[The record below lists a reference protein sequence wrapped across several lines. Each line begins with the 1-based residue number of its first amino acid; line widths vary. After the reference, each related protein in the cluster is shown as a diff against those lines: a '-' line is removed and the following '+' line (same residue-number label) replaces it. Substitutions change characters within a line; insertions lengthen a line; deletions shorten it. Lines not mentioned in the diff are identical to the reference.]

1 MSASVLFVKRL
12 TKRDFSGVESIAAPP
27 PFECGDLRHH
37 SMRCVGV
44 TCAGGGVQRR
54 GYAPLESEGL
64 STMDLLEDPRVAA
77 LIEARNHDPF
87 GILGQH
93 VARDGW
99 EIRAFLPD
107 AHRAFVVDDGV
118 RRPMER
124 IGDTALFSLRSA
136 HQVPSPYKIAWERGA
151 MRVETHDPYCF
162 APRITDFD
170 LHLFN
175 EGKLHEA
182 YRVLG
187 AHVAE
192 IDGVA
197 GVAFATWA
205 PNAERAS
212 VVGDFNGWDG
222 RIHSM
227 RSRGGSGVWEL
238 FVPGVRPGALYKF
251 EFRNRQSGAVVLK
264 SDPYASVYEPR
275 PGTASVVCAPAAHR
289 FEDRAWLERRAVW
302 DWQHKPINCY
312 EVHLGSWRR
321 HGDGTYLTY
330 AELAAKLV
338 DYLSDLNYTH
348 VELLPISEHPLDE
361 SWGYQTTGYFAPTS
375 RFGSPDDFRA
385 FVDRLHR
392 AGIGV
397 ILDWVPAHFPRDD
410 WALARFDGTPLYE
423 HEDPRL
429 GSHPDWGTLI
439 FNYGRNEVRNF
450 LISSALCW
458 LDEFHID
465 GLRVDAVASML
476 YLDYSR
482 KEGEWLP
489 NRHGGRENLDA
500 IDFLRELN
508 VIVHERHP
516 GTLMVAEE
524 STAWPMVSRPTYLG
538 GLGFSLKWNMGW
550 MNDTLRYVSDDPIHR
565 RYHHDMLTF
574 SQLYA
579 YSENFVLPLSHDE
592 VVHGKRSLL
601 DKMPGDPW
609 RRFANLRLLFTYQTT
624 HPGKK
629 LTFMGCEFGQGEEWN
644 AGRGL
649 SWNLLDVPW
658 HAGIRSAVK
667 DLNHLYATLPA
678 LHARDFEHAGFDWID
693 CNDADAS
700 VVTFLRFG
708 GGQFIVVI
716 LNFTPVPRYAYRV
729 AVPEGG
735 RYIEAFNSDSQLY
748 GGSNLGNGG
757 AVEAVDEPWMGRPNS
772 LYVLA
777 PPLAG
782 VILIPERFA

>member
-1 MSASVLFVKRL
+1 MELLDDSR
-12 TKRDFSGVESIAAPP
+12 
-27 PFECGDLRHH
+27 
-37 SMRCVGV
+37 V
-44 TCAGGGVQRR
+44 T
-54 GYAPLESEGL
+54 S
-64 STMDLLEDPRVAA
+64 

-93 VARDGW
+93 LTRDGW
-99 EIRAFLPD
+99 EVRAFLPE
-107 AHRAFVVDDGV
+107 AEQAFVVTPHGSQ
-118 RRPMER
+118 PMAR
-124 IGDTALFSLRSA
+124 IGRSALFAYRA
-136 HQVPSPYKIAWERGA
+136 AAQVPSPYKIAWERAGRRTEA
-151 MRVETHDPYCF
+151 YDPYCF
-162 APRITDFD
+162 PPRISDFD

-175 EGKLHEA
+175 EGKLLEA
-182 YRVLG
+182 YRIFG
-187 AHVAE
+187 AHV
-192 IDGVA
+192 IVVDGVE
-197 GVAFATWA
+197 GVFFATWA

-212 VVGDFNGWDG
+212 VVGDFNDWDG
-222 RIHSM
+222 RRHPM
-227 RSRGGSGVWEL
+227 RSRGSSGVWEL
-238 FVPGVRPGALYKF
+238 FIPGIAAGTAYKF
-251 EFRNRQSGAVVLK
+251 EFRSRLTGDVLLK
-264 SDPYASVYEPR
+264 SDPYAQAYERR
-275 PGTASVVCAPAAHR
+275 PGTASTVAAPSSFVWNDAA
-289 FEDRAWLERRAVW
+289 WIERRRGL
-302 DWQHKPINCY
+302 DWQHAPINAY

-330 AELAAKLV
+330 AECADALAEYAR
-338 DYLSDLNYTH
+338 DLHYTH
-348 VELLPISEHPLDE
+348 VELMPLSEHPLDE

-375 RFGSPDDFRA
+375 RFGTPDDFRA
-385 FVDRLHR
+385 FVDRLHE

-397 ILDWVPAHFPRDD
+397 IVDWVPAHFPRDD

-439 FNYGRNEVRNF
+439 FNYGRNEVRGF
-450 LISSALCW
+450 LLSSALCW
-458 LDEFHID
+458 LDRFHVD

-482 KEGEWLP
+482 KEGEWVP

-500 IDFLRELN
+500 IEFLRELN
-508 VIVHERHP
+508 VIVHERYP
-516 GTLMVAEE
+516 GALTIAEE
-524 STAWPMVSRPTYLG
+524 STAWPMVSRPTYIG

-550 MNDTLRYVSDDPIHR
+550 MNDTLRYMHDDPIHR

-579 YSENFVLPLSHDE
+579 YTENFVLPLSHDE

-609 RRFANLRLLFTYQTT
+609 RRFANLRLLLTYQAL

-629 LTFMGCEFGQGEEWN
+629 LLFMGDEFGQGEEWN
-644 AGRGL
+644 PTRGL

-658 HAGIRSAVK
+658 HAGIRLAVK
-667 DLNHLYATLPA
+667 DLNRLYASLPA

-693 CNDADAS
+693 CNDADS
-700 VVTFLRFG
+700 SIITFLRYG
-708 GGQFIVVI
+708 GDQFVVVV

-729 AVPEGG
+729 GVPEGG
-735 RYIEAFNSDSQLY
+735 RYVEIFNGDSQLY

-757 AVEAVDEPWMGRPNS
+757 AVEASDEPWLGRPNS

-782 VILIPERFA
+782 VVLMPERFR

>member
-1 MSASVLFVKRL
+1 
-12 TKRDFSGVESIAAPP
+12 
-27 PFECGDLRHH
+27 
-37 SMRCVGV
+37 
-44 TCAGGGVQRR
+44 
-54 GYAPLESEGL
+54 
-64 STMDLLEDPRVAA
+64 MDLLEDSRVAA

-93 VARDGW
+93 HTQAGW

-107 AHRAFVVDDGV
+107 AERASVITPGGPQPMV
-118 RRPMER
+118 RV
-124 IGDTALFSLRSA
+124 GSSALFAYRTDTPTPA
-136 HQVPSPYKIAWERGA
+136 PYKIAWERDGT
-151 MRVETHDPYCF
+151 RFEGYDPYCF
-162 APRITDFD
+162 PPRISDFD

-175 EGKLHEA
+175 EGKLREA
-182 YRVLG
+182 YRVFG
-187 AHVAE
+187 AHAVTV
-192 IDGVA
+192 DGVA

-222 RIHSM
+222 RRHPM
-227 RSRGGSGVWEL
+227 RSRGTSGVWEL
-238 FVPGVRPGALYKF
+238 FVPDLTPGTVYKF
-251 EFRNRQSGAVVLK
+251 EFRNRQSGSVALK
-264 SDPYASVYEPR
+264 SDPFASAYEPR
-275 PGTASVVCAPAAHR
+275 PGTASVVVEPSKHRWSDDGWMAAR
-289 FEDRAWLERRAVW
+289 KTW
-302 DWQHKPINCY
+302 DWQHRPINCY

-330 AELAAKLV
+330 RECADALARYAA
-338 DYLSDLNYTH
+338 DMHYTH
-348 VELLPISEHPLDE
+348 VELLPVTEHPLDE
-361 SWGYQTTGYFAPTS
+361 SWGYQSTGYFAPTS
-375 RFGSPDDFRA
+375 RFGTPDDFRT
-385 FVDRLHR
+385 FVDRLHE

-397 ILDWVPAHFPRDD
+397 IVDWVPAHFPRDD
-410 WALARFDGTPLYE
+410 WALARYDGTPLFE

-439 FNYGRNEVRNF
+439 FNYGRNEVRGF
-450 LISSALCW
+450 LMSSALCW
-458 LDEFHID
+458 LEEFHVD

-482 KEGEWLP
+482 KEGEWVP

-508 VIVHERHP
+508 IVVHERFP
-516 GTLMVAEE
+516 GALTIAEE

-550 MNDTLRYVSDDPIHR
+550 MNDTLRYMHDDPVHR

-579 YSENFVLPLSHDE
+579 YTENFVLPLSHDE

-609 RRFANLRLLFTYQTT
+609 RKFANLRLLLTYQAA

-629 LTFMGCEFGQGEEWN
+629 LSFMGGEFGQGAEWSSS
-644 AGRGL
+644 RGL
-649 SWNLLDVPW
+649 SWDLLGVPW
-658 HAGIRSAVK
+658 HAGIRATAH
-667 DLNHLYATLPA
+667 DLNRLYAGLPA
-678 LHARDFEHAGFDWID
+678 LHARDFEHGGFDWID

-700 VVTFLRFG
+700 VLTFLRYG
-708 GGQFIVVI
+708 GGEFVVVL

-729 AVPEGG
+729 GVPESG
-735 RYIEAFNSDSQLY
+735 RYLEIFNSDSQLY

-757 AVEAVDEPWMGRPNS
+757 AVETVDEPWLGRPNS
-772 LYVLA
+772 MYVLA

-782 VILIPERFA
+782 VMLQPERFAR

>member
-1 MSASVLFVKRL
+1 
-12 TKRDFSGVESIAAPP
+12 
-27 PFECGDLRHH
+27 
-37 SMRCVGV
+37 
-44 TCAGGGVQRR
+44 
-54 GYAPLESEGL
+54 
-64 STMDLLEDPRVAA
+64 MDLLEDPRVAA

-93 VARDGW
+93 PANGGW
-99 EIRAFLPD
+99 EVRAFLPD
-107 AHRAFVVDDGV
+107 ARAAYVMDGD
-118 RRPMER
+118 RALPMER
-124 IGDTALFSLRSA
+124 QGATDLFSRKTSA
-136 HQVPSPYKIAWERGA
+136 ALPTPYRIAWERSGR
-151 MRVETHDPYCF
+151 RVEQYDPYCF
-162 APRITDFD
+162 APRIGDVD

-175 EGKLHEA
+175 EGKLREA

-187 AHVAE
+187 AQVAT
-192 IDGVA
+192 IDGVE
-197 GVAFATWA
+197 GVSFATWA

-212 VVGDFNGWDG
+212 VVGEFNGWDG
-222 RIHSM
+222 RVHPM
-227 RSRGGSGVWEL
+227 RSRGVSGVWEL
-238 FVPGVRPGALYKF
+238 FVPGIRPGALYKF
-251 EFRNRQSGAVVLK
+251 EFRNRLTGEIVVK
-264 SDPYASVYEPR
+264 TDPYARAYEHR
-275 PGTASVVCAPAAHR
+275 PGTASVVCAPPQHA
-289 FEDRAWLERRAVW
+289 FGDEAWMRRRASW
-302 DWQHKPINCY
+302 DWQHQPINCY

-321 HGDGTYLTY
+321 HPDGTYLSYRQT
-330 AELAAKLV
+330 ADRLV
-338 DYLSDLNYTH
+338 DYLAGMHYTH
-348 VELLPISEHPLDE
+348 VQLLPVSEHPLDE

-375 RFGSPDDFRA
+375 RFGTPDDFRA
-385 FVDRLHR
+385 FVDRLHQ
-392 AGIGV
+392 AGLGV

-410 WALARFDGTPLYE
+410 WALARFDGTALYE

-450 LISSALCW
+450 LIASALCW
-458 LDEFHID
+458 FDEFHAD

-482 KEGEWLP
+482 KEGEWVP

-500 IDFLRELN
+500 IEFLRELN
-508 VIVHERHP
+508 VVVHERHA
-516 GTLMVAEE
+516 GALTIAEE

-550 MNDTLRYVSDDPIHR
+550 MNDTLRYLADDPVHR

-579 YSENFVLPLSHDE
+579 YTENFVLPLSHDE

-609 RRFANLRLLFTYQTT
+609 RKFANLRLLLTYQTT

-629 LTFMGCEFGQGEEWN
+629 LLFMGGEFGQGEEWN
-644 AGRGL
+644 SSRGL
-649 SWNLLDVPW
+649 SWNLLEVPW
-658 HAGIRSAVK
+658 HAGVRAAVT
-667 DLNHLYATLPA
+667 DLNRLYAHMPA

-693 CNDADAS
+693 CNDADNS
-700 VVTFLRFG
+700 VISFLRYG
-708 GGQFIVVI
+708 GDEYAVVV

-735 RYIEAFNSDSQLY
+735 RFVEVFNGDSRLY
-748 GGSNLGNGG
+748 GGSDLGNSG
-757 AVEAVDEPWMGRPNS
+757 AVEAVEEPWLGRS
-772 LYVLA
+772 HCVYVLA

-782 VILIPERFA
+782 VILVPERLAR

>member
-1 MSASVLFVKRL
+1 M
-12 TKRDFSGVESIAAPP
+12 E
-27 PFECGDLRHH
+27 
-37 SMRCVGV
+37 
-44 TCAGGGVQRR
+44 
-54 GYAPLESEGL
+54 
-64 STMDLLEDPRVAA
+64 LLEDSRVAA

-87 GILGQH
+87 SILGQH
-93 VARDGW
+93 LTRDGW
-99 EIRAFLPD
+99 EIRTFIPD
-107 AHRAFVVDDGV
+107 AQAAYVIAADGPQ
-118 RRPMER
+118 PMER
-124 IGDTALFSLRSA
+124 LGATALFAYTSPS
-136 HQVPSPYKIAWERGA
+136 QVPSPYKIAWLRNGIREEA
-151 MRVETHDPYCF
+151 YDPYCF
-162 APRITDFD
+162 PPRLSDFD

-175 EGKLHEA
+175 QGKLRDA
-182 YRVLG
+182 YRILG
-187 AHVAE
+187 AQPAT

-197 GVAFATWA
+197 GVVFSTWA

-222 RIHSM
+222 RRHPM

-238 FVPGVRPGALYKF
+238 FIPGVRPGNAYKF
-251 EFRNRQSGAVVLK
+251 ELRNRQSGTVFLK
-264 SDPYASVYEPR
+264 SDPYAQAYELR
-275 PGTASVVCAPAAHR
+275 PGTASVVVAQRTHQWGDADWIA
-289 FEDRAWLERRAVW
+289 RRAGW
-302 DWQHKPINCY
+302 DWQHRPINCY

-321 HGDGTYLTY
+321 HGDGTYFTY
-330 AELAAKLV
+330 REAAEQLAA
-338 DYLSDLNYTH
+338 YAAELNYTH
-348 VELLPISEHPLDE
+348 IELMPVSEHPLDE

-385 FVDRLHR
+385 FVDTLHR

-397 ILDWVPAHFPRDD
+397 IIDWVPAHFPRDD

-439 FNYGRNEVRNF
+439 FNYGRNEVRGF
-450 LISSALCW
+450 LLASALCW
-458 LDEFHID
+458 LDEFHVD

-482 KEGEWLP
+482 KEGEWVP

-500 IDFLRELN
+500 IEFLRELN

-516 GTLMVAEE
+516 GVLTIAEE

-550 MNDTLRYVSDDPIHR
+550 MNDTLRYMSDDPVHR

-579 YSENFVLPLSHDE
+579 YTENFVLPLSHDE
-592 VVHGKRSLL
+592 VVHGKKSLL

-609 RRFANLRLLFTYQTT
+609 RKFANLRLLLTYQAT

-629 LTFMGCEFGQGEEWN
+629 LLFMGGEFGQGDEWN
-644 AGRGL
+644 VTRSL
-649 SWNLLDVPW
+649 SWHLLDVTW
-658 HAGIRSAVK
+658 HAGIRLALK
-667 DLNHLYATLPA
+667 DLNRLYAALPA

-700 VVTFLRFG
+700 VITFLRYG
-708 GGQFIVVI
+708 GDQFVVVI

-729 AVPEGG
+729 GVPEGG
-735 RYIEAFNSDSQLY
+735 RYLEIFNSDSQLY

-757 AVEAVDEPWMGRPNS
+757 AVEADGEPWMGRPHS
-772 LYVLA
+772 LDVLA
-777 PPLAG
+777 PPLGG
-782 VILIPERFA
+782 VILMPERFAR

>member
-1 MSASVLFVKRL
+1 MELF
-12 TKRDFSGVESIAAPP
+12 
-27 PFECGDLRHH
+27 
-37 SMRCVGV
+37 
-44 TCAGGGVQRR
+44 
-54 GYAPLESEGL
+54 
-64 STMDLLEDPRVAA
+64 EDSRVAS

-87 GILGQH
+87 AILGQH
-93 VARDGW
+93 LTRNGW

-107 AHRAFVVDDGV
+107 AERAFVVAGAD
-118 RRPMER
+118 RRPMDR
-124 IGDTALFSLRSA
+124 IGNGGLFAYRAADRASA
-136 HQVPSPYKIAWERGA
+136 PYKIAWERDGVRA
-151 MRVETHDPYCF
+151 ESYDPYYF
-162 APRITDFD
+162 PPLISDFD

-175 EGKLHEA
+175 EGKLLQA

-187 AHVAE
+187 ARVTVVE
-192 IDGVA
+192 GVE

-222 RIHSM
+222 RRHPM
-227 RSRGGSGVWEL
+227 RTRGASGVWEL
-238 FVPGVRPGALYKF
+238 FVPGVAPGSAYKF
-251 EFRNRQSGAVVLK
+251 EFRGRQNGTVFLK
-264 SDPYASVYEPR
+264 SDPYAQAYESR
-275 PGTASVVCAPAAHR
+275 PGTASVVVAPSAHVWG
-289 FEDRAWLERRAVW
+289 DDAWLARRRDW
-302 DWQHKPINCY
+302 DWQHQPLNAY

-321 HGDGTYLTY
+321 HGDGTYLSY
-330 AELAAKLV
+330 GESADALAAYASELR
-338 DYLSDLNYTH
+338 YTH
-348 VELLPISEHPLDE
+348 VELMPVSEHPLDE

-375 RFGSPDDFRA
+375 RFGSPDEFRA
-385 FVDRLHR
+385 FVDRLHQ

-397 ILDWVPAHFPRDD
+397 IVDWVPAHFPRDD

-439 FNYGRNEVRNF
+439 FNYGRNEVRGF
-450 LISSALCW
+450 LLSSALCW
-458 LDEFHID
+458 LDEFHVD

-482 KEGEWLP
+482 KEGEWVP

-500 IDFLRELN
+500 IEFLRELN
-508 VIVHERHP
+508 VVVHERHP
-516 GTLMVAEE
+516 GALTIAEE

-550 MNDTLRYVSDDPIHR
+550 MNDTLRYMHDDPVHR

-579 YSENFVLPLSHDE
+579 YTENFVLPLSHDE

-609 RRFANLRLLFTYQTT
+609 RRFANVRLLLTYQAL

-629 LTFMGCEFGQGEEWN
+629 LLFMGDEFAQGEEWRSTR
-644 AGRGL
+644 AL

-658 HAGIRSAVK
+658 HAGIRWAVK
-667 DLNHLYATLPA
+667 DLNRLYATLPA
-678 LHARDFEHAGFDWID
+678 LHARDFEHSGFDWID

-700 VVTFLRFG
+700 VISFLRIG
-708 GGQFIVVI
+708 GDQFVVVV

-729 AVPEGG
+729 GVPESG
-735 RYIEAFNSDSQLY
+735 RYLEIFNSDSQLY

-757 AVEAVDEPWMGRPNS
+757 AVESSDEPWLGRPNS

-777 PPLAG
+777 PPLGG
-782 VILIPERFA
+782 VVLMPERFAPRANAES